1 MCDAHRDYRQILDY
15 AEQNK
20 IDLSN
25 SFMVWSLD
33 DSHVLLCGKNQQR
46 GFDSE
51 MEAYDWARRHVG
63 SKKLFITG
71 PDARCSVLDENDR
84 IAAEGHLP

>member
-1 MCDAHRDYRQILDY
+1 MSC
-15 AEQNK
+15 
-20 IDLSN
+20 
-25 SFMVWSLD
+25 
-33 DSHVLLCGKNQQR
+33 CGKNQQR

-63 SKKLFITG
+63 SKKLIITG